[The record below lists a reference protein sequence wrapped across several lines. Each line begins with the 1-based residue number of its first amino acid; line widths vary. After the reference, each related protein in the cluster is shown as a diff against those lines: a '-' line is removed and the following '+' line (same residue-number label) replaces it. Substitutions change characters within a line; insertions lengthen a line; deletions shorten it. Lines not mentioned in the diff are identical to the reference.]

1 VSNQTLMDAASGQS
15 TEDRTAAYAAAVAK
29 GDAERIVTWAGTS
42 VGAVRRVAAAEEVV
56 QQIRVELAEVLHR
69 LRE

>member
-1 VSNQTLMDAASGQS
+1 VANQTLVDAASGQS
-15 TEDRTAAYAAAVAK
+15 AEDRTAVYAAAVSR
-29 GDAERIVTWAGTS
+29 GDVERIVTWAGTS

-56 QQIRVELAEVLHR
+56 QQVRADVAEVIHR